1 MGDDEARALL
11 EGILQL
17 RSNRLKSRE
26 PGQDDIDGVQ
36 RLAVK
41 LIEGSAGWAFAD
53 ALAIMRLGGLF
64 QRHPVFQRQIAATW
78 LGVPLPFIPP
88 EVRGSLRC
96 ALEALWDGRTEPILE
111 RSVGGP
117 RGAEPSLRAEIQS
130 FLLAWIE
137 WRAVKEGRGGK
148 SRANHEVMRACRLRS
163 SQALDRW
170 RKNNP
175 NPELLEQA
183 KEIGRMQSQGAKLP
197 QQLLNLAADL
207 EALRLDSIAARLS
220 EAARPR
226 SR

>member
-1 MGDDEARALL
+1 
-11 EGILQL
+11 
-17 RSNRLKSRE
+17 
-26 PGQDDIDGVQ
+26 
-36 RLAVK
+36 
-41 LIEGSAGWAFAD
+41 
-53 ALAIMRLGGLF
+53 
-64 QRHPVFQRQIAATW
+64 
-78 LGVPLPFIPP
+78 
-88 EVRGSLRC
+88 
-96 ALEALWDGRTEPILE
+96 
-111 RSVGGP
+111 
-117 RGAEPSLRAEIQS
+117 
-130 FLLAWIE
+130 
-137 WRAVKEGRGGK
+137 
-148 SRANHEVMRACRLRS
+148 MRACRLRS